1 MSLFILYSICAIY
14 CILSLAAPS
23 YKMLILTYRISGG
36 EKTALQQGNSFPVD
50 FWKKLLVGVLCHQQR
65 AIDIKVNRMSP

>member
-1 MSLFILYSICAIY
+1 
-14 CILSLAAPS
+14 
-23 YKMLILTYRISGG
+23 LTYRISGG